1 MASRRLLVLG
11 VLASVV
17 LLQHVSH
24 AQFDANLTLQSSFG
38 HLRKRSRSLL
48 RCWSEE
54 RDPAHIVFERPG
66 GLPRASQRL
75 LQDSEAHIL
84 ILPGSA
90 GLSRT
95 GLFSCRVDAGGI
107 PTAVATLKLP
117 PTAAAQVEPLQ
128 AYVVAHVG
136 ETVHLSVT
144 KRMHLAEP
152 LVWRLEGMDLPEFA
166 GSETVTLVNVE
177 QADAGVYECHYRGQR
192 DARLHAWIRLVV
204 AGCPRGKFGPTCQEE
219 CPPCRN
225 GGMCHD
231 TYGVCVC
238 PAGFAGPNCDTPCGP
253 NRVGSQ
259 CDRVCSPV
267 SSPDSE
273 RRGCG
278 LHVFCKP
285 DPMSCSCA
293 PGFKGPQCN
302 QECEAGH
309 YGADC
314 LQRCHCAVEGDCDSI
329 TGECPKGCSAGW
341 TGESCHIQ
349 GDSPTTSTKSVPT
362 QKPSCPPGWF
372 GKACSHRCHCADGEA
387 CDPSSGECPGSCQPG
402 YSRPT
407 CAECLSGMFGDNC
420 SLTCHCWN
428 GDQNCM
434 PDGRCHDG
442 CAAGWTGERCQQA
455 CPTNTFGP
463 DCAYECHCAEDSS
476 ACDPVSGTCSACE
489 PGYQG
494 LSCQEKCKAGKYGE
508 NCSESCSCLHS
519 ETCHHINGSCQCTGH
534 HRGHSCDE
542 MVPEVLPSEEVEVDQ
557 GHPGSLECLVEANP
571 APVVELSNQE
581 TRQNLTKVTVKDE
594 GGGTYRASAPL
605 PRTMEPGS
613 YKFHCTARNE
623 HGFDVGTLHVTVL
636 GPPELTTAPQVK
648 LSADS
653 AVVSWEPSNSPA
665 KKHGGRGN
673 QIEYQLH
680 VRAKASGGNWT
691 TVGPW
696 QTAVRQNASPLEPD
710 TEYEFAVQL
719 RRGKLTAWG
728 PPVSVRTPCRADSP
742 EAVPKNVV
750 AKALSDRRISI
761 RWEKPDP
768 KLLGCKL
775 VGFEVHLSARN
786 APSSVQSLDADT
798 VHTVV
803 DDLDADSSYDVAVY
817 AVTSVGR
824 SMYNAS
830 ATAKTARAVPGPVEH
845 LSVVRSNVTAA
856 TITWDAPA
864 GIRHPHHLEYRVAIV
879 ARDLGGCGLK
889 GSEQVSLTQATQF
902 QVDGLVP
909 HSWYEARVSASSGH
923 GYGKRREVSFLTA
936 TARPSKPPGKVRV
949 VWASSRSLHLSWEA
963 PSCLDARGPILY
975 YHVLYYTDLKAED
988 DQWANTT
995 DTNLT
1000 LQGLMPFQK
1009 HTMRVRAVNSA
1020 GAGPL
1025 SPRVTVSTTEDVPGE
1040 LEWLAVADVNETT
1053 VRLSWHPP
1061 EEPNGVLTGYE
1072 VMVTAQVDNDTE
1084 DNSSLLLA
1092 TAVGPDVRELLLS
1105 QLLNGRSYTATVRA
1119 TTSVGRGPALAVHFA
1134 TLSLVG
1140 ASVQEDIY
1148 WSLHSMIPWVVAPF
1162 GVAIFLLLV
1171 NAALVII
1178 VSRRK
1183 HRSLEVSNVP
1193 FTSSTA
1199 STAECDEFELSKH
1212 PAPGDSASEDGFLVD
1227 WSPPRSF
1234 QSTYI

>member
-11 VLASVV
+11 VLSSVV
-17 LLQHVSH
+17 LLQHVCH
-24 AQFDANLTLQSSFG
+24 AQFDANLTLQSTFG
-38 HLRKRSRSLL
+38 HLRKRARSLL

-54 RDPAHIVFERPG
+54 RDAAHIIFERPG
-66 GLPRASQRL
+66 GLPRASQKL
-75 LQDSEAHIL
+75 LQGTEAHVL
-84 ILPGSA
+84 IMPGSA

-95 GLFSCRVDAGGI
+95 GRFSCRVDAGGI
-107 PTAVATLKLP
+107 PTVVDTLKLP
-117 PTAAAQVEPLQ
+117 PVPDAQVEPLQ

-144 KRMHLAEP
+144 KRKHLAEP
-152 LVWRLEGMDLPEFA
+152 LVWRLEGMELPEYE
-166 GSETVTLVNVE
+166 GSETVTIVNVE
-177 QADAGVYECHYRGQR
+177 HADAGVYECHYRGQR

-204 AGCPRGKFGPTCQEE
+204 AGCPRGKFGPTCQDD

-253 NRVGSQ
+253 NRVGAQ
-259 CDRVCSPV
+259 CDRVCSPL
-267 SSPDSE
+267 SAQDSE

-302 QECEAGH
+302 QECDAGY

-314 LQRCHCAVEGDCDSI
+314 LQRCHCAVDGDCDSI
-329 TGECPKGCSAGW
+329 TGQCSKGCSSGW
-341 TGESCHIQ
+341 MGESCHIP
-349 GDSPTTSTKSVPT
+349 GDSPTTSTKSMPT
-362 QKPSCPPGWF
+362 LKPSCPPGWY
-372 GKACSHRCHCADGEA
+372 GKTCSHRCHCADGEV

-407 CAECLSGMFGDNC
+407 CSECLSGMFGDNC
-420 SLTCHCWN
+420 SLSCHCWN

-434 PDGRCHDG
+434 SDGRCHDG

-455 CPTNTFGP
+455 CTTNTFGP
-463 DCAYECHCAEDSS
+463 DCAYECHCAEDSG
-476 ACDPVSGTCSACE
+476 ACNPVSGTCSACE

-494 LSCQEKCKAGKYGE
+494 LSCQEKCKAGKFGE
-508 NCSESCSCLHS
+508 NCSESCSCLHG
-519 ETCHHINGSCQCTGH
+519 ETCHHINGSCLCTGR

-581 TRQNLTKVTVKDE
+581 TRRNLTNVTVKDV
-594 GGGTYRASAPL
+594 GGGTYKATAPL
-605 PRTMEPGS
+605 PRSMEPGS
-613 YKFHCTARNE
+613 YKFHCTARND

-636 GPPELTTAPQVK
+636 GPPELTSPPQVK
-648 LSADS
+648 VSADS
-653 AVVSWEPSNSPA
+653 AVASWEPSNSPT
-665 KKHGGRGN
+665 KKRGGRGN

-680 VRAKASGGNWT
+680 VRAKSSGGNWT
-691 TVGPW
+691 TAGPW
-696 QTAVRQNASPLEPD
+696 QTAVRQNVTPLEPD

-728 PPVSVRTPCRADSP
+728 PP
-742 EAVPKNVV
+742 
-750 AKALSDRRISI
+750 
-761 RWEKPDP
+761 KPDP

-775 VGFEVHLSARN
+775 VGFEVHLSARDS
-786 APSSVQSLDADT
+786 PSKVQSLDADT
-798 VHTVV
+798 TSTVV

-824 SMYNAS
+824 SMYSGS
-830 ATAKTARAVPGPVEH
+830 ATTKTARSVPGPVEH
-845 LSVVRSNVTAA
+845 LSVVRTNA
-856 TITWDAPA
+856 TEALITWDAPS
-864 GIRHPHHLEYRVAIV
+864 GVRHPEHLEYRVAV
-879 ARDLGGCGLK
+879 VTRDLGGCGHK
-889 GSEQVSLTQATQF
+889 GSEQF
-902 QVDGLVP
+902 QIEGLVP

-923 GYGKRREVSFLTA
+923 GYGKRMEVSFLTA
-936 TARPSKPPGKVRV
+936 AAPPSKPPGNVHV

-963 PSCLDARGPILY
+963 PSCLDSHGPVLFY
-975 YHVLYYTDLKAED
+975 RVLYYADSRAED

-1000 LQGLMPFQK
+1000 LQGLLPFEK

-1020 GAGPL
+1020 GEGPL
-1025 SPRVTVSTTEDVPGE
+1025 SSRVTVSTTEDVPGE
-1040 LEWLAVADVNETT
+1040 PEWLGVAEVNETT
-1053 VRLSWHPP
+1053 ALLSWQPP

-1072 VMVTAQVDNDTE
+1072 ITVTVQADNDTE
-1084 DNSSLLLA
+1084 DNGSVLLA
-1092 TAVGPDVRELLLS
+1092 TAVGPDVRDLLLA

-1119 TTSVGRGPALAVHFA
+1119 TTSVGHGPPRVVHFS
-1134 TLSLVG
+1134 TLSLVN
-1140 ASVQEDIY
+1140 V
-1148 WSLHSMIPWVVAPF
+1148 
-1162 GVAIFLLLV
+1162 
-1171 NAALVII
+1171 ALVII

-1183 HRSLEVSNVP
+1183 HHSLDVSNGP

-1199 STAECDEFELSKH
+1199 STVEFDEFELSKH
-1212 PAPGDSASEDGFLVD
+1212 PGDTASDDGCFVD
-1227 WSPPRSF
+1227 WTPPRSF

>member
-11 VLASVV
+11 VLSSVV
-17 LLQHVSH
+17 LLQHVCH
-24 AQFDANLTLQSSFG
+24 AQFDANLTLQSTFG
-38 HLRKRSRSLL
+38 HLRKRARSLL

-54 RDPAHIVFERPG
+54 RDAAHIIFERPG
-66 GLPRASQRL
+66 GLPRASQKL
-75 LQDSEAHIL
+75 LQGTEAHVL
-84 ILPGSA
+84 IMPGSA

-95 GLFSCRVDAGGI
+95 GRFSCRVDAGGI
-107 PTAVATLKLP
+107 PTVVDTLKLP
-117 PTAAAQVEPLQ
+117 PVPDAQVEPLQ

-144 KRMHLAEP
+144 KRKHLAEP
-152 LVWRLEGMDLPEFA
+152 LVWRLEGMELPEYE
-166 GSETVTLVNVE
+166 GSETVTIVNVE
-177 QADAGVYECHYRGQR
+177 HADAGVYECHYRGQR

-204 AGCPRGKFGPTCQEE
+204 AGCPRGKFGPTCQDD

-253 NRVGSQ
+253 NRVGAQ
-259 CDRVCSPV
+259 CDRVCSPL
-267 SSPDSE
+267 SAQDSE

-302 QECEAGH
+302 QECDAGY

-314 LQRCHCAVEGDCDSI
+314 LQRCHCAVDGDCDSI
-329 TGECPKGCSAGW
+329 TGQCSKGCSSGW
-341 TGESCHIQ
+341 MGESCHIP
-349 GDSPTTSTKSVPT
+349 GDSPTTSTKSMPT
-362 QKPSCPPGWF
+362 LKPSCPPGWY
-372 GKACSHRCHCADGEA
+372 GKTCSHRCHCADGEA
-387 CDPSSGECPGSCQPG
+387 CDPSSGECPGSCMPG

-407 CAECLSGMFGDNC
+407 CSECLSGMFGDNC
-420 SLTCHCWN
+420 SLSCHCWN

-434 PDGRCHDG
+434 SDGRCHDG

-455 CPTNTFGP
+455 CTTNTFGP
-463 DCAYECHCAEDSS
+463 DCAYECHCAEDSG
-476 ACDPVSGTCSACE
+476 ACNPVSGTCSACE

-508 NCSESCSCLHS
+508 NCSESCSCLHG
-519 ETCHHINGSCQCTGH
+519 ETCHHINGSCQCTGR

-542 MVPEVLPSEEVEVDQ
+542 MVPEVLPSEELEVDQ

-581 TRQNLTKVTVKDE
+581 TRRNLTNVTVKDV
-594 GGGTYRASAPL
+594 GGGTYKATAPL
-605 PRTMEPGS
+605 PRSMEPGS
-613 YKFHCTARNE
+613 HKFHCTARND

-636 GPPELTTAPQVK
+636 GPPELTSPPQVK
-648 LSADS
+648 VSADS
-653 AVVSWEPSNSPA
+653 AVASWEPSNSPT
-665 KKHGGRGN
+665 KKRGGRGN

-680 VRAKASGGNWT
+680 VRAKLSGGNWT

-696 QTAVRQNASPLEPD
+696 QTAVRQNVTPLEPD
-710 TEYEFAVQL
+710 SEYEFAVQL

-786 APSSVQSLDADT
+786 SPSKVQSLDADT
-798 VHTVV
+798 ASTVV

-824 SMYNAS
+824 SMYSGS
-830 ATAKTARAVPGPVEH
+830 ATTKTARSVPGPVEH
-845 LSVVRSNVTAA
+845 LSVVRTNA
-856 TITWDAPA
+856 TEALITWDTPS
-864 GIRHPHHLEYRVAIV
+864 GVRHPEHLEYRVAV
-879 ARDLGGCGLK
+879 VTRDLGGCGHK
-889 GSEQVSLTQATQF
+889 GSEQVSLTQSTQF
-902 QVDGLVP
+902 QIEGLVP

-923 GYGKRREVSFLTA
+923 GYGKRMEVSFLTA
-936 TARPSKPPGKVRV
+936 AAPPSKPPGNVHV

-963 PSCLDARGPILY
+963 PSCLDSHGPVLFYRVHY
-975 YHVLYYTDLKAED
+975 YADSRAED

-1000 LQGLMPFQK
+1000 LQGLLPFET

-1020 GAGPL
+1020 GEGPL
-1025 SPRVTVSTTEDVPGE
+1025 SSRVTVSTTEDVPGE
-1040 LEWLAVADVNETT
+1040 PEWLEVAEVNETT
-1053 VRLSWHPP
+1053 ALLSWQPP

-1072 VMVTAQVDNDTE
+1072 ITVTVQADNDTE
-1084 DNSSLLLA
+1084 DNGSVLLA
-1092 TAVGPDVRELLLS
+1092 TAVGPDVRDLLLA

-1119 TTSVGRGPALAVHFA
+1119 TTSVGHGPPRVVHFS

-1140 ASVQEDIY
+1140 ASVQDDDFRY
-1148 WSLHSMIPWVVAPF
+1148 LQSMILWIVVVF
-1162 GVAIFLLLV
+1162 CVAIFLLLV
-1171 NAALVII
+1171 NVALVII

-1183 HRSLEVSNVP
+1183 HHSLDVSNGP

-1199 STAECDEFELSKH
+1199 STVEFDEFELSKH
-1212 PAPGDSASEDGFLVD
+1212 PGDTASDDGCFVD
-1227 WSPPRSF
+1227 WTPPRSF